1 VEQHLGGK
9 QILLEPVMR
18 RSDKRRPPEV
28 GLLDQGVR
36 MSPVLEYN
44 KLVILVEF
52 CQRLQQMQGIPA
64 DPGWLKM
71 DQPGID
77 ANAQR

>member
-1 VEQHLGGK
+1 
-9 QILLEPVMR
+9 
-18 RSDKRRPPEV
+18 
-28 GLLDQGVR
+28 

-77 ANAQR
+77 ANAHR